1 MYELTLMLSIFILGY
16 VLRIIY
22 REHVLL
28 IIPHNDSTHDT
39 IFKCITL
46 SSLLIILYIV
56 IYKGLKTGL
65 LLFLFS
71 WSYFTALTPIPEAAI
86 LLTTPIKYF
95 TKLPLEKGQVIVS
108 GLATAIMY
116 IFYTKGAH
124 IVKRTHINKLFL
136 YIMDNRLYHM
146 FLLSIASSIMISKF
160 INDAI
165 DAHVQ
170 KNIIFLINDTNK
182 KLAILS
188 FVSIFIYFRTI
199 YKCNVEIGY

>member
-1 MYELTLMLSIFILGY
+1 
-16 VLRIIY
+16 
-22 REHVLL
+22 
-28 IIPHNDSTHDT
+28 
-39 IFKCITL
+39 
-46 SSLLIILYIV
+46 
-56 IYKGLKTGL
+56 
-65 LLFLFS
+65 
-71 WSYFTALTPIPEAAI
+71 
-86 LLTTPIKYF
+86 
-95 TKLPLEKGQVIVS
+95 LPLEKGQVIVS